1 MCLMAFLFII
11 AIQVNIIVRV
21 EFLTFSKDLFTNN
34 HIPIEKE
41 KKTEFNTIASVIQ
54 IICRI

>member
-1 MCLMAFLFII
+1 MYLMAFLFII
-11 AIQVNIIVRV
+11 TIQVNVIVRV

-41 KKTEFNTIASVIQ
+41 KKT
-54 IICRI
+54 

>member
-11 AIQVNIIVRV
+11 TIQVNIIVRV

-41 KKTEFNTIASVIQ
+41 KKT
-54 IICRI
+54 